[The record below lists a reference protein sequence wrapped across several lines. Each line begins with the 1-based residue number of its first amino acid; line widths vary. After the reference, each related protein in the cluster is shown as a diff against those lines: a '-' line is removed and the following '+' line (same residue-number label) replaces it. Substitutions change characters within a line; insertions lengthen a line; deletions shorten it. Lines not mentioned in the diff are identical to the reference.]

1 MNSKDY
7 QQWAISKD
15 RTYTELADRL
25 KDDKGKL
32 RLLHAVMGMS
42 EEVGEIM
49 GPVKKH
55 IFYNKDLDINNIK
68 TELGDLAWFMSIL
81 LDEIGSSFE
90 EVMRLN
96 YDKLEKRFPNGFS
109 EKAAIERKDKI

>member
-1 MNSKDY
+1 MKSKDY
-7 QQWAISKD
+7 QEWAISKD
-15 RTYTELADRL
+15 RTYIELADRL

-55 IFYNKDLDINNIK
+55 IFYNKPLNIEEIK
-68 TELGDLAWFMSIL
+68 SETGDCLWFMSIL

-90 EVMRLN
+90 EVMQLN

-109 EKAAIERKDKI
+109 EKAAIERKDKV